1 MFLHLEGDAS
11 LKITT
16 MKDRTVSIGT
26 ALLRERQRQV
36 DEILREYGIDDSIE
50 DITDMA
56 SFPLGTVSPKL
67 APNLAYEGMELA
79 IKAYNSIRENSGEKI
94 TQKDKV
100 CDIEASPYDCCYISV
115 DDVGVKHQKEHREE
129 NAVKDKKYVENTVIH
144 IQAGEI
150 SHCITAVGMD
160 IAFRELL
167 AFLLVNELLENK
179 RLIFLTDGARNIK
192 EYIEKIFSFREYTL
206 ILDWL
211 HLEKKTKEFM
221 SMAVKAKS
229 KDEKRGIIRDT
240 LRMLWVGNVDEA
252 ISYLTNLKA
261 KNVKN
266 EYRLKELT
274 DYLTRKKPFVPCYA
288 VRHMNGLRTSSNIVE
303 KFNDILVARRQ
314 KHNGMSWSVDGSGA
328 LAAITSAKM
337 NNELSTWLR
346 DSRISIKLAA

>member
-1 MFLHLEGDAS
+1 MAHAISRNTLKRSFL
-11 LKITT
+11 
-16 MKDRTVSIGT
+16 
-26 ALLRERQRQV
+26 
-36 DEILREYGIDDSIE
+36 
-50 DITDMA
+50 
-56 SFPLGTVSPKL
+56 
-67 APNLAYEGMELA
+67 
-79 IKAYNSIRENSGEKI
+79 
-94 TQKDKV
+94 
-100 CDIEASPYDCCYISV
+100 
-115 DDVGVKHQKEHREE
+115 
-129 NAVKDKKYVENTVIH
+129 
-144 IQAGEI
+144 
-150 SHCITAVGMD
+150 
-160 IAFRELL
+160 
-167 AFLLVNELLENK
+167 
-179 RLIFLTDGARNIK
+179 
-192 EYIEKIFSFREYTL
+192 FREYTL

>member
-11 LKITT
+11 LKMTT

-50 DITDMA
+50 DIADMA

-211 HLEKKTKEFM
+211 HLEKKCNEFL
-221 SMAVKAKS
+221 SMGIKGA
-229 KDEKRGIIRDT
+229 KDEKQQIKKDLFSI
-240 LRMLWVGNVDEA
+240 LWTGRYENAVK
-252 ISYLTNLKA
+252 YLESLKNSHI
-261 KNVKN
+261 KNPKKI
-266 EYRLKELT
+266 EELKG
-274 DYLTRKKPFVPCYA
+274 YIQRKSPNMTCYA
-288 VRHMNGLRTSSNIVE
+288 LRHELGLRISSNRVE
-303 KFNDILVARRQ
+303 KANDLVVATRQ
-314 KHNGMSWSVDGSGA
+314 KHNGMSWSRKGSGA
-328 LAAITSAKM
+328 LAIITATIINGEMEGWITERK
-337 NNELSTWLR
+337 
-346 DSRISIKLAA
+346 ISYRMAS